1 MSVVYLCIW
10 VKQIDASNDPNL
22 LFVFLYHNFLTS
34 TDLEL
39 IVCEQRTKDSFL
51 FVTATFPLIR
61 IVRLTLIKEV
71 VNLYHQF
78 HHLKAILSLITSP
91 RKQRIKKHQTHPL
104 TDSWV
109 SSNQGCCQ
117 LLPSNINIIWLFS
130 CTLINMAKCGIQS
143 IENGSQRRW
152 VYVYEFINCTNL
164 NFCQNR
170 DTP

>member
-1 MSVVYLCIW
+1 MIKEMSVVYLCIC

-71 VNLYHQF
+71 VHLHPKNHHQF
-78 HHLKAILSLITSP
+78 HQNQPSAILSLITNHHQES
-91 RKQRIKKHQTHPL
+91 KGSKNIKHLLLRIVGFLQIK
-104 TDSWV
+104 DV
-109 SSNQGCCQ
+109 
-117 LLPSNINIIWLFS
+117 
-130 CTLINMAKCGIQS
+130 
-143 IENGSQRRW
+143 
-152 VYVYEFINCTNL
+152 V
-164 NFCQNR
+164 NFFPATSTSFGHLAN
-170 DTP
+170 PAAL

>member
-1 MSVVYLCIW
+1 MSVVYLCIC

-71 VNLYHQF
+71 VHLYHQI
-78 HHLKAILSLITSP
+78 HHKQSYLSSHHQES
-91 RKQRIKKHQTHPL
+91 KGSKNIKH
-104 TDSWV
+104 
-109 SSNQGCCQ
+109 
-117 LLPSNINIIWLFS
+117 LLFWIVRL
-130 CTLINMAKCGIQS
+130 TLIKEVVNLYPKPKIIIHHQPSAKERKTS
-143 IENGSQRRW
+143 STSS
-152 VYVYEFINCTNL
+152 YEQLGFFKDVVILFPATSTSFGYFPAL
-164 NFCQNR
+164 
-170 DTP
+170 